1 MGAPS
6 TSSQSEFVSI
16 RGLRYH
22 LRHWGKSQDGSHRP
36 LLVMLHGWMDVSA
49 SFQFVADALAGDWH
63 IVAPDW
69 RGFGLT
75 ARIPGD
81 TYTFFDYLGDL
92 DALLDHISP
101 GRPVAVLGHSMGGN
115 AVMLYAG
122 IRPGRI
128 SHVLNLEGFGMMH
141 TPADEVPARY
151 RRWLEEIREPLAAPR
166 YDSLDG
172 VVARLKK
179 TNPRLADDRA
189 QFLARHWAQ
198 EGPDGWRLLGDPR
211 HKHINPV
218 AYRLDEAMACW
229 AAIEAPVLWVEALD
243 SDVRRRMVA
252 APDYA
257 ARLAAVKRLQR
268 LEVADAGHMV
278 HHDQPELIAAAIRK
292 FLGDD
297 LPHGAAAHA

>member
-1 MGAPS
+1 MMGAPT

-22 LRHWGKSQDGSHRP
+22 LRHWGKPQGGTQGPS
-36 LLVMLHGWMDVSA
+36 LLMLHGWMDVSA
-49 SFQFVADALAGDWH
+49 SFQFVVDALPCDWH
-63 IVAPDW
+63 VVAPDW

-92 DALLDHISP
+92 DALLDHLSP
-101 GRPVAVLGHSMGGN
+101 GRPVSVVGHSMGGN
-115 AVMLYAG
+115 AAMLYAG
-122 IRPGRI
+122 IRPARI
-128 SHVLNLEGFGMMH
+128 SRLINLEGFGMAH

-151 RRWLEEIREPLAAPR
+151 RRWLEEIRQPLPAPR
-166 YDSLDG
+166 YDNFQG
-172 VVARLKK
+172 VVARLQK
-179 TNPRLADDRA
+179 TNPRLSDEQAG
-189 QFLARHWAQ
+189 FLARHWAE

-243 SDVRRRMVA
+243 SDIRRRTMA
-252 APDYA
+252 APDYP
-257 ARLAAVKRLQR
+257 ARLAAVRHLQR
-268 LEVADAGHMV
+268 LEIADAGHML
-278 HHDQPELIAAAIRK
+278 HHDQPEAVAAAIQG
-292 FLGDD
+292 FLS
-297 LPHGAAAHA
+297 ASTR